1 MDAATSSAVGIAVGE
16 RLNKAGYTLV
26 LSGVGTV
33 SCGVTDAVIGE
44 AVGSAIKP
52 IVIGG

>member
-16 RLNKAGYTLV
+16 RLSKAGYTLV

-33 SCGVTDAVIGE
+33 SSGVTDATMGE
-44 AVGSAIKP
+44 TVGSAIKP
-52 IVIGG
+52 AVIGG